1 MEQHAG
7 EEFQVYPGDL
17 AEPMQ
22 FLSQLNWSPF
32 IAPYRSVLI
41 DRDSGTFRV
50 SFGATNRNIWT
61 NGSGSTVACVRPH
74 YAALRYRKLAANDLG
89 NKQQRPSAICYGDG
103 QLPGKRSRNSNTI
116 WTRKAFA
123 F

>member
-1 MEQHAG
+1 
-7 EEFQVYPGDL
+7 VYPGDL

-41 DRDSGTFRV
+41 DRHSGTFRV

-61 NGSGSTVACVRPH
+61 NGQAV
-74 YAALRYRKLAANDLG
+74 
-89 NKQQRPSAICYGDG
+89 
-103 QLPGKRSRNSNTI
+103 QLPASGLTMQTSGTVSSQQT
-116 WTRKAFA
+116 T
-123 F
+123 